1 MRNVGKL
8 DERIAIKSLSETRG
22 DFGEP
27 ILSDNSPSYYYA
39 QVITK
44 QGEEVNANGKQVG
57 YQKFDFRLRFA
68 TDIKINQKL
77 TWDSRDFDIESITH
91 QRRFDQTIL
100 HCREVI

>member
-8 DERIAIKSLSETRG
+8 DERIAIKSLSQTRG

-27 ILSDNSPSYYYA
+27 VMSDDSPSYYYA
-39 QVITK
+39 QVIQK
-44 QGEEVNANGKQVG
+44 QGEEVNDNGKQVG
-57 YQKFDFRLRFA
+57 YQKFEFRLRFA
-68 TDIKINQKL
+68 SSIQINQKL
-77 TWDSRDFDIESITH
+77 TWDSRDFDIEYIQH